1 MGPRQRTGPAG
12 YFDADI
18 GGRERCSVIGAVL
31 GAFVT
36 FFVVLVGLPPSPD
49 DLTND
54 AAALVLPE
62 SDPLD
67 AGANTGATI
76 IVGWERFTCPFRSR
90 PACSTG

>member
-1 MGPRQRTGPAG
+1 M
-12 YFDADI
+12 I
-18 GGRERCSVIGAVL
+18 SGRERCSVIGAVL

-49 DLTND
+49 DLSND
-54 AAALVLPE
+54 AAALALPE
-62 SDPLD
+62 SDLLD